1 MERVSSQI
9 ARARSSDGY
18 RSSTEYDV
26 CAADHQRPDARDM
39 NEPKVTA
46 ARALAK
52 RAPLSARLRRSLS
65 SRLLVLVAGFVL
77 LAELVLLIPS
87 VSQQRLT
94 WLEARLEAA
103 YLVGLALDSPGGEMI
118 APDTAEQLFSTAN
131 ILGVTLERDD
141 TRMPIMTSRLT
152 EEQARVM
159 RFVRLDG
166 SSAAEHIS
174 DAWTTLLS
182 TGDHSIRVIGKPKY
196 AGGGMVDMFVSQA
209 ALRRD
214 LVTYARNVL
223 LLSMIISTLTAGL
236 LFWFLDELI
245 VAPVKRLTRN
255 MEAFEADPDNESLVL
270 RPSAREDEIG
280 HAERSLENME
290 RRLMALLRERQ
301 RLAAL
306 GAGIS
311 KISHDLRNILASAQL
326 MSDRLASSEDPRVRK
341 LTPRLISSLD
351 RAIALSRDT
360 LSYAR
365 MEPAA
370 LKKDRVVLRP
380 LIDDI
385 FDDAASMRVSLVNEV
400 GDEVA
405 ISADPTQLYRALFNL
420 VRNAVDAQSRDDA
433 DETAAP
439 TGEVRIST
447 RADQS
452 PETGATRVAIIIA
465 DKGPGL
471 PQKAIDHLFEPFKG
485 SFKPGG
491 SGLGAAIAYE
501 IARAHGGDLKLAR
514 NSADGAVFEL
524 ILPA

>member
-1 MERVSSQI
+1 MIGPSTASM
-9 ARARSSDGY
+9 RAR
-18 RSSTEYDV
+18 
-26 CAADHQRPDARDM
+26 
-39 NEPKVTA
+39 
-46 ARALAK
+46 
-52 RAPLSARLRRSLS
+52 PLRMPFSARLRRSLS
-65 SRLLVLVAGFVL
+65 SRLLLLVAGFVL
-77 LAELVLLIPS
+77 LAELVLLVPS
-87 VSQQRLT
+87 VSKQRLD
-94 WLEARLEAA
+94 WLDARLEAA

-118 APDTAEQLFSTAN
+118 APETAEQLFATAN

-141 TRMPIMTSRLT
+141 MRMPIMTSRLT

-159 RFVRLDG
+159 RFVRIDG

-196 AGGGMVDMFVSQA
+196 AGGGAVDMFVSQA

-214 LVTYARNVL
+214 LIIYARNVL
-223 LLSMIISTLTAGL
+223 LLSLVISTLTAAL

-255 MEAFEADPDNESLVL
+255 MEAFEADPDNESLIL
-270 RPSAREDEIG
+270 RPSARDDEIG

-290 RRLMALLRERQ
+290 RRLTTLLRERQ

-365 MEPAA
+365 MEPSA
-370 LKKDRVVLRP
+370 LKKERILLRP

-385 FDDAASMRVSLVNEV
+385 FDDAASMQVSLVNEV
-400 GDEVA
+400 AEDVA
-405 ISADPTQLYRALFNL
+405 LNADPTQLYRALFNL

-433 DETAAP
+433 GEAAAP

-447 RADQS
+447 RQEDA
-452 PETGATRVAIIIA
+452 PGTGATRLVIVVG

-514 NSADGAVFEL
+514 NSAEGAEFAL
-524 ILPA
+524 SLPV

>member
-1 MERVSSQI
+1 
-9 ARARSSDGY
+9 
-18 RSSTEYDV
+18 
-26 CAADHQRPDARDM
+26 
-39 NEPKVTA
+39 
-46 ARALAK
+46 
-52 RAPLSARLRRSLS
+52 
-65 SRLLVLVAGFVL
+65 
-77 LAELVLLIPS
+77 
-87 VSQQRLT
+87 
-94 WLEARLEAA
+94 
-103 YLVGLALDSPGGEMI
+103 
-118 APDTAEQLFSTAN
+118 
-131 ILGVTLERDD
+131 
-141 TRMPIMTSRLT
+141 
-152 EEQARVM
+152 
-159 RFVRLDG
+159 
-166 SSAAEHIS
+166 
-174 DAWTTLLS
+174 
-182 TGDHSIRVIGKPKY
+182 
-196 AGGGMVDMFVSQA
+196 
-209 ALRRD
+209 
-214 LVTYARNVL
+214 
-223 LLSMIISTLTAGL
+223 
-236 LFWFLDELI
+236 
-245 VAPVKRLTRN
+245 